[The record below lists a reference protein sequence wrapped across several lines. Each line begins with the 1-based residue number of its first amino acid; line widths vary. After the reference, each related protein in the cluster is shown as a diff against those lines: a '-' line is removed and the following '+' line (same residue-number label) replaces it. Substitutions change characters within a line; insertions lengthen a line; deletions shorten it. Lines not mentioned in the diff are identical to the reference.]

1 MYGNNVQMRRPPR
14 HKIKLTPLE
23 KLNIAFWSVFCVFL
37 VSVFVFMTWYMY
49 NPRSRLAHNLKYGK
63 RYLVQA
69 DYNKAVAEFKRVL
82 SVDSG
87 NEEAYRGL
95 MEAALET
102 EDTDTALSLYGRAE
116 SALSSY
122 KEPLLSLLMVRA
134 VDRLEQS
141 DYDGALSVAKTVSVA
156 TGDENEASRIRALV
170 VEKMISDASGKEPE
184 EALAL
189 YRRLLEMDNI
199 DAAAIYKMMADVYTG
214 EGDHAGAVSIMEEG
228 ISATGSEEL
237 ALLKDEYIKEHAEVF
252 FPDSFV
258 KELNDDMAA
267 ADFVAASR
275 IVRNDLFMYRMSPY
289 EGFVDELGESVYDL
303 SPIQPADMNTTVYA
317 EHTGDGNILML
328 IVDWARNTDREAVF
342 NEMVYVPEG
351 GYILAMSE
359 NQKVTE
365 ANTLA
370 DELHYWE
377 VGEDGLTEITE
388 EDYFNRLSGLF
399 ENQFSA
405 QLQDEAFAESYHS
418 IVDDPDSAEYYDVSA
433 DYYDDSGGFDDT
445 LQEEISGA

>member
-1 MYGNNVQMRRPPR
+1 M
-14 HKIKLTPLE
+14 
-23 KLNIAFWSVFCVFL
+23 
-37 VSVFVFMTWYMY
+37 FMTWYMY

-134 VDRLEQS
+134 VDRLGQS

-214 EGDHAGAVSIMEEG
+214 EGDHSGAVSIMEEG

-237 ALLKDEYIKEHAEVF
+237 ALLKDEYIREHAEVF

-377 VGEDGLTEITE
+377 IGEDGLTEITE